1 MGTLENNIKEIDF
14 DIFPNPASQSS
25 YLRFNLEKDQDLQIN
40 IYNLLG
46 EKVFYKEKMFK
57 RGNNTL
63 LLYDFLKNNPSG
75 LYFIELLSKNY
86 YGKDIII
93 LSK

>member
-1 MGTLENNIKEIDF
+1 MK
-14 DIFPNPASQSS
+14 
-25 YLRFNLEKDQDLQIN
+25 IN

-46 EKVFYKEKMFK
+46 EKVFYQEKIFQ

-63 LLYDFLKNNPSG
+63 LLFDFIKNNTSG
-75 LYFIELLSKNY
+75 LYFVELLSKNY